1 MWFSD
6 LSNPLILQCS
16 APILGSQSLSQL
28 LASSIWKKYEYKHIL
43 EEAVVHLQLAKPVQ
57 CQVQT
62 LPMLKAHRPQS
73 SSISSSFVQAPC
85 NGQRTLTLSLPVWPR
100 FEPNHVLPMR
110 KRRKIMH
117 TRCRSSTRRPANSQR
132 VRYDG
137 CKVPSTGGM

>member
-6 LSNPLILQCS
+6 LSNPSILQCS
-16 APILGSQSLSQL
+16 APILASQSLSQL

-43 EEAVVHLQLAKPVQ
+43 EEEIVHLQLAKPVQ

-100 FEPNHVLPMR
+100 FEPCTPDAKEKKNYAYTVQIQYPATGKLPA
-110 KRRKIMH
+110 
-117 TRCRSSTRRPANSQR
+117 RS
-132 VRYDG
+132 VRW
-137 CKVPSTGGM
+137 V